1 MEKWRE
7 NPDEELAKVF
17 KRSELS
23 TFWTTNI
30 SLIIEPGETLVWIR
44 DGQIEEIV
52 TQTRLNNV
60 AGGFRNWI
68 ASKSSGTD
76 IQMMIIDNK
85 PFEIVIGA
93 DGYTKDDLEQ
103 TGIAKLTLR
112 LNHEQAN
119 RLTGVL
125 KEKAVK
131 ATKGF
136 FRKREVI
143 TGYETKLTRTDIEQM
158 MAAEARAKVF
168 GPVIKKFE
176 STDFGSRQLVGK
188 VETAAQIELRKT
200 LELWGM
206 SLENIY
212 VEWDRNAYQSWKS
225 EKAPSIWEEKARRES
240 ELAEVIHSEDISDIR
255 TDSSRERQEKD
266 SDSSREKRKKDSELD
281 TEIRARESEL
291 DSEIRARESDQD
303 MSELSQMMKMKE
315 QINQQKIERNKAEA
329 DSGIELE
336 KVKAEA
342 QVESAKYNLDTYK
355 DAQETES
362 EKMLRMM
369 EIMQGKKKKKE
380 EEE

>member
-1 MEKWRE
+1 MGMEKWRE
-7 NPDEELAKVF
+7 NPDEELAKIF

-44 DGQIEEIV
+44 DGQIEETV

-68 ASKSSGTD
+68 ASKNSGGKD
-76 IQMMIIDNK
+76 IQMLIIDNK

-93 DGYTKDDLEQ
+93 DGYTKDDIEQ
-103 TGIAKLTLR
+103 TGVAKLTLR

-119 RLTGVL
+119 RLVGVL

-136 FRKREVI
+136 FRKKEVI

-168 GPVIKKFE
+168 GPVIKNFE

-212 VEWDRNAYQSWKS
+212 VEWNRNAYQSWKS

-240 ELAEVIHSEDISDIR
+240 ELTEAIHSEDISDVR
-255 TDSSRERQEKD
+255 SDSSRERLKKD
-266 SDSSREKRKKDSELD
+266 SELDREGRKKDSEL
-281 TEIRARESEL
+281 E
-291 DSEIRARESDQD
+291 SEIRARESDQD
-303 MSELSQMMKMKE
+303 MGELSQLMKMKE
-315 QINQQKIERNKAEA
+315 QINQQKIERNKSEA

-336 KVKAEA
+336 KVKSGA

-355 DAQETES
+355 DAQATES

>member
-1 MEKWRE
+1 MGMEKWRE
-7 NPDEELAKVF
+7 NPDEELAKIF

-44 DGQIEEIV
+44 DGQIEETV

-68 ASKSSGTD
+68 ASKNSGGKD
-76 IQMMIIDNK
+76 IQMLIIDNK

-93 DGYTKDDLEQ
+93 DGYTKDDIEQ
-103 TGIAKLTLR
+103 TGVAKLTLR

-119 RLTGVL
+119 RLVGVL

-136 FRKREVI
+136 FRKKEVI

-240 ELAEVIHSEDISDIR
+240 ELAETIHSEDITDVR
-255 TDSSRERQEKD
+255 ADSSRER
-266 SDSSREKRKKDSELD
+266 RKKDSELD
-281 TEIRARESEL
+281 REGRKKDSELESEIRTRESE
-291 DSEIRARESDQD
+291 QD
-303 MSELSQMMKMKE
+303 MGELSQMMKMKE
-315 QINQQKIERNKAEA
+315 QINQQKIERNKSEA

-336 KVKAEA
+336 KVKAGA
-342 QVESAKYNLDTYK
+342 QVESSKYNLETYK
-355 DAQETES
+355 DAQATES
-362 EKMLRMM
+362 EKILRMM
-369 EIMQGKKKKKE
+369 EIMQGKKKKE

>member
-1 MEKWRE
+1 MSTMNWRE
-7 NPDEELAKVF
+7 NPEEELVKVF

-44 DGQIEEIV
+44 DGHIEEIV
-52 TQTRLNNV
+52 TQTRLDNV

-68 ASKSSGTD
+68 ATKSNGKD
-76 IQMMIIDNK
+76 IKMMVIDNK
-85 PFEIVIGA
+85 PFEITIGA
-93 DGYTKDDLEQ
+93 DGYTKDDIEQ
-103 TGIAKLTLR
+103 TGVAKLTLR

-119 RLTGVL
+119 RLAGVL

-131 ATKGF
+131 DTKGF

-143 TGYETKLTRTDIEQM
+143 VGYETKLTRTDIEQM

-168 GPVIKKFE
+168 SPVIKNFE

-188 VETAAQIELRKT
+188 VESAAQVELRKT

-206 SLENIY
+206 TLENAY
-212 VEWDRNAYQSWKS
+212 VEWNRNAYQNWKS
-225 EKAPSIWEEKARRES
+225 EKSPTLWEEKARRES
-240 ELAEVIHSEDISDIR
+240 EMEDAIHSEKISDVR
-255 TDSSRERQEKD
+255 ADSSRERLRKD
-266 SDSSREKRKKDSELD
+266 SDLQRENLRKDSELQS
-281 TEIRARESEL
+281 EINARESE
-291 DSEIRARESDQD
+291 QD
-303 MSELSQMMKMKE
+303 MSELAQLMKMKE
-315 QINQQKIERNKAEA
+315 QINQQKIERTKSEA
-329 DSGIELE
+329 DSNIELE
-336 KVKAEA
+336 KVKAGA

-355 DAQETES
+355 DAQAAES

-369 EIMQGKKKKKE
+369 EIMQGKKKKE

>member
-1 MEKWRE
+1 MGMEKWRE
-7 NPDEELAKVF
+7 NPDEELAQIF

-44 DGQIEEIV
+44 DGQIEETV

-68 ASKSSGTD
+68 ASKSSASKD
-76 IQMMIIDNK
+76 IQMLIIDNK

-93 DGYTKDDLEQ
+93 DGYTNDNIEQ
-103 TGIAKLTLR
+103 TGIAKLTMR

-119 RLTGVL
+119 RLVGVL

-131 ATKGF
+131 ETKGF

-158 MAAEARAKVF
+158 IASEARSKVF
-168 GPVIKKFE
+168 GPVINKFE
-176 STDFGSRQLVGK
+176 STDFGSGKLLAK
-188 VETAAQIELRKT
+188 VESAAQIELRKT
-200 LELWGM
+200 MELWGM

-212 VEWDRNAYQSWKS
+212 VDWNQNAYQDWKT
-225 EKAPSIWEEKARRES
+225 ERAPTLWEEKARRES
-240 ELAEVIHSEDISDIR
+240 ELEEAVHAETITDIAADGE
-255 TDSSRERQEKD
+255 RERL
-266 SDSSREKRKKDSELD
+266 RKDSEID
-281 TEIRARESEL
+281 IGIRAKESEL
-291 DSEIRARESDQD
+291 DLDIRAKKSEQD
-303 MSELSQMMKMKE
+303 MGELAQLMKMKE
-315 QINQQKIERNKAEA
+315 QINQQKIERTKSEAES
-329 DSGIELE
+329 DIELE
-336 KVKAEA
+336 KVKAGA

-355 DAQETES
+355 DAQAAES

-369 EIMQGKKKKKE
+369 EIMQGKKKKE
-380 EEE
+380 EEDKE

>member
-1 MEKWRE
+1 MGMQKWRE
-7 NPDEELAKVF
+7 NPDEELAKIF

-68 ASKSSGTD
+68 ATKSSGKD
-76 IQMMIIDNK
+76 IQMLIIDNK

-93 DGYTKDDLEQ
+93 DGYTKDDIEQ
-103 TGIAKLTLR
+103 TGVAKLTLR

-119 RLTGVL
+119 RLVGVL

-240 ELAEVIHSEDISDIR
+240 ELTEAIHSEDISDVR
-255 TDSSRERQEKD
+255 SDSSRER
-266 SDSSREKRKKDSELD
+266 RKKDSELES
-281 TEIRARESEL
+281 EIRTRESE
-291 DSEIRARESDQD
+291 QD
-303 MSELSQMMKMKE
+303 VGELSQLMKIKE

-369 EIMQGKKKKKE
+369 EIMQGKKKKE

>member
-1 MEKWRE
+1 MGMEKWRE
-7 NPDEELAKVF
+7 NPDEELAQIF

-44 DGQIEEIV
+44 DGQIEETV

-68 ASKSSGTD
+68 ASKSSASKD
-76 IQMMIIDNK
+76 IQMLIIDNK

-93 DGYTKDDLEQ
+93 DGYTNDNIEQ
-103 TGIAKLTLR
+103 TGIAKLTMR

-119 RLTGVL
+119 RLVGVL

-131 ATKGF
+131 ETKGF

-158 MAAEARAKVF
+158 IASEARSKVF
-168 GPVIKKFE
+168 GPVINKFE
-176 STDFGSRQLVGK
+176 STDFGSGKLLAK
-188 VETAAQIELRKT
+188 VESAAQIELRKT
-200 LELWGM
+200 MELWGM

-212 VEWDRNAYQSWKS
+212 VDWNQNAYQDWKT
-225 EKAPSIWEEKARRES
+225 ERAPTLWEEKARRES
-240 ELAEVIHSEDISDIR
+240 ELEEAVHAETITDIAADGE
-255 TDSSRERQEKD
+255 RERL
-266 SDSSREKRKKDSELD
+266 RKDSEID
-281 TEIRARESEL
+281 IGIRAKESEL
-291 DSEIRARESDQD
+291 DLDIRAKKSEQD
-303 MSELSQMMKMKE
+303 MGELAQLMKMKE
-315 QINQQKIERNKAEA
+315 QINQQKIERTKSEAES
-329 DSGIELE
+329 DIELE
-336 KVKAEA
+336 KVKAGA

-355 DAQETES
+355 DAQAAES

-369 EIMQGKKKKKE
+369 EIMQGKKKKE
-380 EEE
+380 EEDE

>member
-1 MEKWRE
+1 MGMQKWRE
-7 NPDEELAKVF
+7 DPDEELAKIF

-44 DGQIEEIV
+44 DGQIEETV

-68 ASKSSGTD
+68 ASKNSGGKD
-76 IQMMIIDNK
+76 IQMLIIDNK

-93 DGYTKDDLEQ
+93 DGYTKDDIEQ
-103 TGIAKLTLR
+103 TGVAKLTLR

-119 RLTGVL
+119 RLVGVL

-136 FRKREVI
+136 FRKKEVI

-168 GPVIKKFE
+168 GPVIKNFE

-225 EKAPSIWEEKARRES
+225 EKAPSIWKEKARRES
-240 ELAEVIHSEDISDIR
+240 ELTEAIHSEDISDVR
-255 TDSSRERQEKD
+255 SDSSRER
-266 SDSSREKRKKDSELD
+266 RKKDSELD
-281 TEIRARESEL
+281 REGRKKDSELESEIRTRESE
-291 DSEIRARESDQD
+291 QD
-303 MSELSQMMKMKE
+303 MGELSQMMKMKE

-336 KVKAEA
+336 KVKAGA

-369 EIMQGKKKKKE
+369 EIMQGKKKKE

>member
-1 MEKWRE
+1 M
-7 NPDEELAKVF
+7 
-17 KRSELS
+17 
-23 TFWTTNI
+23 
-30 SLIIEPGETLVWIR
+30 IIEPGETLVWIR
-44 DGQIEEIV
+44 DGQIEETV

-68 ASKSSGTD
+68 ATKSSGKD
-76 IQMMIIDNK
+76 IQMLIIDNK

-103 TGIAKLTLR
+103 TGIARLTLR

-119 RLTGVL
+119 RLTGML

-136 FRKREVI
+136 FRKKEVI

-240 ELAEVIHSEDISDIR
+240 ELAETIHSEDITDVR
-255 TDSSRERQEKD
+255 ADSSRER
-266 SDSSREKRKKDSELD
+266 RKKDSEL
-281 TEIRARESEL
+281 E
-291 DSEIRARESDQD
+291 SEIRARESDQD
-303 MSELSQMMKMKE
+303 MSELSQMMEMKE

>member
-1 MEKWRE
+1 MAMEKWRE
-7 NPDEELAKVF
+7 NPDEELAKIF

-23 TFWTTNI
+23 TFWSTNI
-30 SLIIEPGETLVWIR
+30 SLVIEPGETLVWIR
-44 DGQIEEIV
+44 DGQIEETV

-68 ASKSSGTD
+68 ASKNSGGKD
-76 IQMMIIDNK
+76 IQMLIIDNK

-103 TGIAKLTLR
+103 TGIARLTLR

-119 RLTGVL
+119 RLVGVL

-136 FRKREVI
+136 FRKKEVI

-168 GPVIKKFE
+168 GPVIKNFE

-206 SLENIY
+206 SLENIF

-240 ELAEVIHSEDISDIR
+240 ELTEAIHSEDITDVRS
-255 TDSSRERQEKD
+255 DSSRER
-266 SDSSREKRKKDSELD
+266 RKKDSEL
-281 TEIRARESEL
+281 E
-291 DSEIRARESDQD
+291 SEIRARESDQD
-303 MSELSQMMKMKE
+303 MSELSQMMEMKE

-355 DAQETES
+355 DAQATES

-369 EIMQGKKKKKE
+369 EIMQGKKKKE
-380 EEE
+380 EEEE

>member
-1 MEKWRE
+1 MGMQKWRE
-7 NPDEELAKVF
+7 DPDEELAKIF

-68 ASKSSGTD
+68 ATKSSGKD
-76 IQMMIIDNK
+76 IQMLIIDNK

-93 DGYTKDDLEQ
+93 DGYTKDDIEQ
-103 TGIAKLTLR
+103 TGVAKLTLR

-119 RLTGVL
+119 RLVGVL

-136 FRKREVI
+136 FRKKEVI

-240 ELAEVIHSEDISDIR
+240 ELAETIHSEDITDVR
-255 TDSSRERQEKD
+255 ADSSRER
-266 SDSSREKRKKDSELD
+266 RKKDSELD
-281 TEIRARESEL
+281 REGRKKDSEL
-291 DSEIRARESDQD
+291 ESEIRARESDQD
-303 MSELSQMMKMKE
+303 MSELSQMMEMKE
-315 QINQQKIERNKAEA
+315 QINQQKIERNKSEA

-336 KVKAEA
+336 KVKAGA

-355 DAQETES
+355 DAQATES

>member
-1 MEKWRE
+1 MGMEKWRE
-7 NPDEELAKVF
+7 DPDEELAQIF

-30 SLIIEPGETLVWIR
+30 SLIIEPGETLIWIR
-44 DGQIEEIV
+44 DGQIEETV

-68 ASKSSGTD
+68 ASKSSAGKD

-93 DGYTKDDLEQ
+93 DGYTKDNVEQ
-103 TGIAKLTLR
+103 SGIAKLTMR

-125 KEKAVK
+125 KEKAIK
-131 ATKGF
+131 ETKGF

-168 GPVIKKFE
+168 GPVIKNFE

-188 VETAAQIELRKT
+188 VESAAQAELRKT
-200 LELWGM
+200 MELWGM

-212 VEWDRNAYQSWKS
+212 VDWNQNAYQDWKS
-225 EKAPSIWEEKARRES
+225 ERAPSIWEEKARRES
-240 ELAEVIHSEDISDIR
+240 EVEEAAHTETVTDIGADGE
-255 TDSSRERQEKD
+255 RERL
-266 SDSSREKRKKDSELD
+266 RKDSEID
-281 TEIRARESEL
+281 IGIRAKESEL
-291 DSEIRARESDQD
+291 DLDIRAKKSDQD
-303 MSELSQMMKMKE
+303 MNELGQLMKMKD
-315 QINQQKIERNKAEA
+315 QINQQKIERTKSEA

-342 QVESAKYNLDTYK
+342 KVESAKYNLDTYK
-355 DAQETES
+355 DAQTAES

-369 EIMQGKKKKKE
+369 EIMQGKKKKEEKE
-380 EEE
+380 EE

>member
-1 MEKWRE
+1 MSTMNWRE
-7 NPDEELAKVF
+7 NPDEELVKVF

-30 SLIIEPGETLVWIR
+30 SLIIGPGETLVWIR

-52 TQTRLNNV
+52 TQKRLNNV

-68 ASKSSGTD
+68 ASKSNATD
-76 IQMMIIDNK
+76 IKMMVIDNR

-93 DGYTKDDLEQ
+93 DGYTKDDIEQ
-103 TGIAKLTLR
+103 SGIAKLTLR

-119 RLTGVL
+119 RLAGVL
-125 KEKAVK
+125 KEKAIK
-131 ATKGF
+131 ETKGF

-158 MAAEARAKVF
+158 LAAEARSKVF
-168 GPVIKKFE
+168 GPVIKNFE
-176 STDFGSRQLVGK
+176 STDFGSKQLVGK
-188 VETAAQIELRKT
+188 IESASQIELRKT

-206 SLENIY
+206 SLENAY
-212 VEWDRNAYQSWKS
+212 VDWNRNAYQDWKS
-225 EKAPSIWEEKARRES
+225 EKSPSQWEEKARREW
-240 ELAEVIHSEDISDIR
+240 EVDEAAHSETVTDIHADAE
-255 TDSSRERQEKD
+255 RERL
-266 SDSSREKRKKDSELD
+266 RKDSE
-281 TEIRARESEL
+281 TEIEISAKKSDLDLDIRAKESE
-291 DSEIRARESDQD
+291 QD
-303 MSELSQMMKMKE
+303 MNELAQLMKMKE
-315 QINQQKIERNKAEA
+315 QINLQKIERNKAEA
-329 DSGIELE
+329 DSNIELE

-355 DAQETES
+355 DAQAAES

-369 EIMQGKKKKKE
+369 EIMQGKKKKE

>member
-7 NPDEELAKVF
+7 DPDEELAQIF

-30 SLIIEPGETLVWIR
+30 SLIIEPGETLIWIR
-44 DGQIEEIV
+44 DGQIEETV

-68 ASKSSGTD
+68 ASKSSAGKD

-85 PFEIVIGA
+85 PFDIVIGA
-93 DGYTKDDLEQ
+93 DGHTKDNVEQ
-103 TGIAKLTLR
+103 SGIAKLTMR

-125 KEKAVK
+125 KEKAIK
-131 ATKGF
+131 ETKGF

-176 STDFGSRQLVGK
+176 SKDFGSRQLVGK
-188 VETAAQIELRKT
+188 VESAAQAELRKT
-200 LELWGM
+200 MELWGM

-212 VEWDRNAYQSWKS
+212 VEWNRNAYQDWKT
-225 EKAPSIWEEKARRES
+225 ERAPNLWEERARRET
-240 ELAEVIHSEDISDIR
+240 EVEEAVHTETVTDIGADGE
-255 TDSSRERQEKD
+255 RERL
-266 SDSSREKRKKDSELD
+266 KKDSEID
-281 TEIRARESEL
+281 IGIRAKESEL
-291 DSEIRARESDQD
+291 DLDIRAKKSDQD
-303 MSELSQMMKMKE
+303 MNELGQLMKMKD
-315 QINQQKIERNKAEA
+315 QINQQKIERTKSEA

-342 QVESAKYNLDTYK
+342 QVESAKHNLDTYK
-355 DAQETES
+355 DAQTAES

-369 EIMQGKKKKKE
+369 EIMQGKKKKEEKE
-380 EEE
+380 EE

>member
-1 MEKWRE
+1 MGMEKWRE
-7 NPDEELAKVF
+7 NPDEELAKIF

-44 DGQIEEIV
+44 DGQIEETV

-68 ASKSSGTD
+68 ASKNSGGKD
-76 IQMMIIDNK
+76 IQMLIIDNK

-93 DGYTKDDLEQ
+93 DGYTKDDIEQ
-103 TGIAKLTLR
+103 TGVAKLTLR

-119 RLTGVL
+119 RLVGVL

-136 FRKREVI
+136 FRKKEVI

-168 GPVIKKFE
+168 GPVIKNFE

-240 ELAEVIHSEDISDIR
+240 ELTEAIHSEDISDVR
-255 TDSSRERQEKD
+255 SDSSRERLKKD
-266 SDSSREKRKKDSELD
+266 SELDREGRKKDSEL
-281 TEIRARESEL
+281 E
-291 DSEIRARESDQD
+291 SEIRARESNQD
-303 MSELSQMMKMKE
+303 MGELSQLMKMKE
-315 QINQQKIERNKAEA
+315 QINQQKIERNKSEA

-336 KVKAEA
+336 KVKSGA

-355 DAQETES
+355 DAQATES

>member
-1 MEKWRE
+1 MGMEKWRE
-7 NPDEELAKVF
+7 NPDEELAQIF

-30 SLIIEPGETLVWIR
+30 SLIIEPGETLIWIR
-44 DGQIEEIV
+44 DGQIEETV

-68 ASKSSGTD
+68 ASKSSAGKD

-93 DGYTKDDLEQ
+93 DGYTKDNVEQ
-103 TGIAKLTLR
+103 SGIAKLTMR

-125 KEKAVK
+125 KEKAIK
-131 ATKGF
+131 ETKGF

-168 GPVIKKFE
+168 GPVIKNFE

-188 VETAAQIELRKT
+188 VESAAQAELRKT
-200 LELWGM
+200 MELWGM

-212 VEWDRNAYQSWKS
+212 VDWNQNAYQDWKS
-225 EKAPSIWEEKARRES
+225 ERAPSIWEEKARRES
-240 ELAEVIHSEDISDIR
+240 EVEEAAHTETVTDIGADGE
-255 TDSSRERQEKD
+255 RERL
-266 SDSSREKRKKDSELD
+266 RKDSEID
-281 TEIRARESEL
+281 IGIRAKESEL
-291 DSEIRARESDQD
+291 DLDIRAKKSDQD
-303 MSELSQMMKMKE
+303 MNELGQLMKMKD
-315 QINQQKIERNKAEA
+315 QINQQKIERTKSEA

-336 KVKAEA
+336 KVKAGA

-355 DAQETES
+355 DAQTAES

-369 EIMQGKKKKKE
+369 EIMQGKKKKEEKE
-380 EEE
+380 EE

>member
-1 MEKWRE
+1 MGMQKWRE
-7 NPDEELAKVF
+7 NPDEELAKIF
-17 KRSELS
+17 RRSELS

-68 ASKSSGTD
+68 ASKNSGGKD
-76 IQMMIIDNK
+76 IQMLIIDNK

-93 DGYTKDDLEQ
+93 DGYTKDDIEQ
-103 TGIAKLTLR
+103 TGVAKLTLR

-119 RLTGVL
+119 RLVGVL

-136 FRKREVI
+136 FRKKEVI

-168 GPVIKKFE
+168 GPVIKNFE

-240 ELAEVIHSEDISDIR
+240 ELTEAIHSEDITDVRS
-255 TDSSRERQEKD
+255 DSSRER
-266 SDSSREKRKKDSELD
+266 RKKDSELD
-281 TEIRARESEL
+281 REGRKKDSEL
-291 DSEIRARESDQD
+291 ESEIRARESDQD

>member
-1 MEKWRE
+1 MGMQKWRE
-7 NPDEELAKVF
+7 NPDEELAKIF

-23 TFWTTNI
+23 TFWSTNI
-30 SLIIEPGETLVWIR
+30 SLVIEPGETLVWIR
-44 DGQIEEIV
+44 DGQIEETV

-68 ASKSSGTD
+68 ATKSSGKD
-76 IQMMIIDNK
+76 IQMLIIDNK

-103 TGIAKLTLR
+103 TGIARLTLR

-119 RLTGVL
+119 RLTGML

-136 FRKREVI
+136 FRKKEVI

-240 ELAEVIHSEDISDIR
+240 ELAETIHSEDITDVR
-255 TDSSRERQEKD
+255 ADSSRER
-266 SDSSREKRKKDSELD
+266 RKKDSEL
-281 TEIRARESEL
+281 E
-291 DSEIRARESDQD
+291 SEIRARESDQD
-303 MSELSQMMKMKE
+303 MSELSQMMEMKE

-336 KVKAEA
+336 KVKAGA